1 MLKYV
6 STLKYKHVFKG
17 VQDLVQMSG
26 DSEMIDNR
34 PIEAGVRPVSAK
46 KCQWRGELASGRRS
60 ESREE
65 APFLESA
72 MFPALSTD
80 GMFIITFKSLAINK
94 IKC

>member
-17 VQDLVQMSG
+17 VQDLVQRSL
-26 DSEMIDNR
+26 DSEVKDNR
-34 PIEAGVRPVSAK
+34 QIEAGVRPVSVK
-46 KCQWRGELASGRRS
+46 KCRWRGELATGRS

-72 MFPALSTD
+72 LFSALSAD